1 MFESMIRMGLLT
13 LLASALVSGSFSQ
26 TYEWS
31 KQMEGEA
38 GSTSQCVTVDEE
50 SNVYSSGFFIGTADL
65 NPGEELQSVT
75 SSGDYD
81 IFIQKFNSDGDL
93 IWAKNIGGVGRDIG
107 KSIKIDASGNVLITG
122 TFHNTVDFDPSEEVF
137 NLTSDNNKDV
147 FILKLNSLGNFLWV
161 KQLESN
167 SQANVLSMVTDM
179 SGQIYLGGTF
189 FGFVDMDPSNID
201 VFNFAS
207 GENTSDMFILKLT
220 SQGDFIWAKQLKGTE
235 TSNNDIN
242 SIRVDQNENVYLAGQ
257 FGGAVDFDPG
267 EEELI
272 LESHSG
278 AATTDLFVQKLNAD
292 GNLEWVKKYG
302 GPSEDKAKS
311 LALDDEGNVFV
322 TGTIA
327 DSVSFEIQGEIQEIV
342 TEGAGA
348 GPFDS
353 QGVAEVFIQKFDNS
367 GNLLWFKH
375 MVGSGQSGVGNTLE
389 TDEFGNLYLS
399 AIITTQGTIDFD
411 PGEEEYIISG
421 EAGGPN
427 MIIEKLDNDGELIWI
442 QQYSGDEDVNSS
454 FSFLL
459 QVMDFKVIEEDE
471 MVLSGFFGG
480 TIDFDPEIGEDYFT
494 ASSEN
499 FYNSFVLKIGK
510 TEGTNSTVILENEQ
524 LINCYPN
531 PTAGFIQIK
540 LEGYKSNSRIEVID
554 NRGKTLLAENTN
566 DSSLI
571 LDLSAYESGLYFI
584 KVQNNGKQ
592 SVLKV
597 VKN

>member
-1 MFESMIRMGLLT
+1 M
-13 LLASALVSGSFSQ
+13 
-26 TYEWS
+26 
-31 KQMEGEA
+31 
-38 GSTSQCVTVDEE
+38 
-50 SNVYSSGFFIGTADL
+50 
-65 NPGEELQSVT
+65 
-75 SSGDYD
+75 
-81 IFIQKFNSDGDL
+81 
-93 IWAKNIGGVGRDIG
+93 
-107 KSIKIDASGNVLITG
+107 
-122 TFHNTVDFDPSEEVF
+122 
-137 NLTSDNNKDV
+137 
-147 FILKLNSLGNFLWV
+147 
-161 KQLESN
+161 
-167 SQANVLSMVTDM
+167 
-179 SGQIYLGGTF
+179 
-189 FGFVDMDPSNID
+189 
-201 VFNFAS
+201 
-207 GENTSDMFILKLT
+207 
-220 SQGDFIWAKQLKGTE
+220 
-235 TSNNDIN
+235 
-242 SIRVDQNENVYLAGQ
+242 
-257 FGGAVDFDPG
+257 
-267 EEELI
+267 
-272 LESHSG
+272 
-278 AATTDLFVQKLNAD
+278 
-292 GNLEWVKKYG
+292 
-302 GPSEDKAKS
+302 
-311 LALDDEGNVFV
+311 
-322 TGTIA
+322 
-327 DSVSFEIQGEIQEIV
+327 
-342 TEGAGA
+342 
-348 GPFDS
+348 
-353 QGVAEVFIQKFDNS
+353 AEVFIQKFDNS